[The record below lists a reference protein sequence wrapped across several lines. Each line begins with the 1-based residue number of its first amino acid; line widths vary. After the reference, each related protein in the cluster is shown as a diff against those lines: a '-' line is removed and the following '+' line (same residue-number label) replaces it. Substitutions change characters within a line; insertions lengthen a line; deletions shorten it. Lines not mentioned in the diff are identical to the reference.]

1 MKHTLIII
9 VEGLTQ
15 GQEESMNVST
25 SEIISAAVQRGLSG
39 QGIFSF

>member
-1 MKHTLIII
+1 MEHVPIKI

-15 GQEESMNVST
+15 NQKERINLSM